1 MNRSSPDPIAIA
13 GASGFVGSWLMRE
26 LVEDYTIIGLSRN
39 EKESEHP
46 NLNWRQADLYSLP
59 KLTKAL
65 EGARTGFYLVHSMLP
80 SSRLV
85 QGSFRD
91 LDLLLAD
98 NFAKAA
104 QKAGM
109 EHIIY
114 LGGLIPAETGG
125 DLSEHLASRQEV
137 EEVLRNGATP
147 VTVLRS
153 GLILGQGGSSLRIL
167 IQLVRRLPIM
177 LLPRW
182 TRQKTQSTDV
192 RDISRA
198 FRLCLENETFKGG
211 TWDVASHPPMTYREM
226 ILQSAEVLEKRPA
239 TFDFPADCIGLS
251 KLWVAL
257 ISQTSPSL
265 VNPLLASLKHSMVA
279 QENELLSALEAESIP
294 FQQSVRDSLDEQ
306 GRPTGYPKLST
317 RRQKRRQLRSARRV
331 RSVQRMTL
339 PKAWSAADVAAE
351 YGQWLT
357 RSSRSLINVTK
368 DEGGV
373 LRFCLRGIGPT
384 LLELHPSPLTRDS
397 DDRRVF
403 YINGGVLTRIG
414 VEPPGRFEFR
424 AVDGGKSVIAA
435 IHEYPPR
442 LPWLIYQWSQ
452 ALIHL
457 WVMRAFGAHLKK
469 TGAD

>member
-1 MNRSSPDPIAIA
+1 MNQSSPDPIAIA
-13 GASGFVGSWLMRE
+13 GASGFVGSWLIRE
-26 LVEDYTIIGLSRN
+26 LVEDYTVLGLSRS

-46 NLNWRQADLYSLP
+46 HLKWRQADLYSLP
-59 KLTKAL
+59 KLTRAL

-104 QKAGM
+104 QEAGL

-114 LGGLIPAETGG
+114 LGGLIPGEVEG

-137 EEVLRNGATP
+137 EEVLRSGSTP

-153 GLILGQGGSSLRIL
+153 GLILGKGGSSLRIL

-198 FRLCLENETFKGG
+198 FRLCLEQELYKGG

-226 ILQSAEVLEKRPA
+226 ILQSAKVLGKRPV

-279 QENELLSALEAESIP
+279 RENDLLSALEAEAVP

-306 GRPTGYPKLST
+306 GRPTGYPTLSV
-317 RRQKRRQLRSARRV
+317 RRQKRRQVRSARRV

-339 PKAWSAADVAAE
+339 PQGWSAADVAAE

-357 RSSRSLINVTK
+357 RSSRTLIDVTR
-368 DEGGV
+368 DDQGV
-373 LRFCLRGIGPT
+373 LRFGIRGFRPT
-384 LLELHPSPLTRDS
+384 LLELHPSPLTRGS
-397 DDRRVF
+397 EHRRVF
-403 YINGGVLTRIG
+403 YINGGALARTG

-424 AVDGGKSVIAA
+424 TVDRGKSVIAA

-452 ALIHL
+452 AFIHL
-457 WVMRAFGAHLKK
+457 WVMRAFGAHLRKI
-469 TGAD
+469 DSD